1 MSHDLFTLASSK
13 AVEYGIAITFLVLF
27 VPFWRYVQG
36 GPLATAPV
44 AEAAKRV
51 AEDLVEWFRV
61 ARDVAFHP
69 GHAWARV
76 LQPGVALMGAD
87 DFAQKLVGHIE
98 GIDLPAEGTEL
109 RQGEPAW
116 SFRVDGRRVDMVSPV
131 TGTVT
136 AVNRLAAS
144 DPRLVH
150 DDPYQSGWLLRVEGP
165 RVSSTVR
172 GLLQG
177 KVARQWLSD
186 ATDALRLRMT
196 PDLGLALQDGGVPV
210 NGLAKAIDPEHWDEI
225 AREHLLS

>member
-1 MSHDLFTLASSK
+1 MSHDFFTLASSK
-13 AVEYGIAITFLVLF
+13 AVEYGIAVTFLVLF

-36 GPLATAPV
+36 GTFATAPV
-44 AEAAKRV
+44 TDAARRMT
-51 AEDLVEWFRV
+51 EDIVEWFRM

-69 GHAWARV
+69 GHAWARG

-98 GIDLPAEGTEL
+98 RIDLPAEGTQL

-116 SFRVDGRRVDMVSPV
+116 SFQVDGRRVDMVSPV

-136 AVNRLAAS
+136 AVNHLATG

-150 DDPYQSGWLLRVEGP
+150 DDPYHSGWLLRVEGP
-165 RVSSTVR
+165 RVDSAIR

-177 KVARQWLSD
+177 KVARQWLAD

-210 NGLAKAIDPEHWDEI
+210 NGLAQAIDPEHWDEI
-225 AREHLLS
+225 TREHLLS